1 MRPSTSLAL
10 ARDLRLAAHRRA
22 TRPDAASIARLIPPC
37 ALAPAARG
45 SSFDY
50 LRRLLA
56 PRPGPERRLPGHA
69 PSRRATL
76 TRAAGAAALAL
87 LLAALPALAGVS
99 QVRLKLPLKPRLPL
113 RGNEKMALAP
123 FIIVTE
129 AEKARD
135 KRLQNVDLQ
144 GEFRRFLKKQ
154 VDKKTKLEVIETGN
168 ELKLPTQNLTEL
180 ARATEFW
187 RSVGVTTGADVIVSG
202 SLEFRIEDRSGYKT
216 EEYVSPINGQT
227 YYRQVYVEQT
237 GFLFD
242 IVFLVFDGH
251 SGEKLLQD
259 EFKDFRQT
267 GGRRADELQGLFENL
282 FSLENQILNLFVA
295 REREADRYLF
305 TD

>member
-1 MRPSTSLAL
+1 MIALGLCLGVSPS
-10 ARDLRLAAHRRA
+10 
-22 TRPDAASIARLIPPC
+22 P
-37 ALAPAARG
+37 
-45 SSFDY
+45 
-50 LRRLLA
+50 
-56 PRPGPERRLPGHA
+56 
-69 PSRRATL
+69 
-76 TRAAGAAALAL
+76 
-87 LLAALPALAGVS
+87 AGVS

-113 RGNEKMALAP
+113 RGNEKIALAP
-123 FIIVTE
+123 FLLVTE

-144 GEFRRFLKKQ
+144 GEFHRFLKKQ
-154 VDKKTKLEVIETGN
+154 IEKKTKLEVVAAPA
-168 ELKLPTQNLTEL
+168 ELKLPTQNLAEL
-180 ARATEFW
+180 SRATEFW
-187 RSVGVTTGADVIVSG
+187 RAVGAMTGAEIVVSG

-216 EEYVSPINGQT
+216 EEYISPINGRT

-242 IVFLVFDGH
+242 IVFLVFDGR
-251 SGEKLLQD
+251 SGEKILQD

-295 REREADRYLF
+295 REREADRYIF

>member
-1 MRPSTSLAL
+1 VGSKRG
-10 ARDLRLAAHRRA
+10 AA
-22 TRPDAASIARLIPPC
+22 
-37 ALAPAARG
+37 
-45 SSFDY
+45 
-50 LRRLLA
+50 
-56 PRPGPERRLPGHA
+56 
-69 PSRRATL
+69 
-76 TRAAGAAALAL
+76 RAAGAAALAFL
-87 LLAALPALAGVS
+87 LVAATASAGVS

-113 RGNEKMALAP
+113 RGNEKLALAP
-123 FIIVTE
+123 FILVTE

-144 GEFRRFLKKQ
+144 GEFHRFLKKQ
-154 VDKKTKLEVIETGN
+154 VDKKTKLEVIETPPD
-168 ELKLPTQNLTEL
+168 LKLPTQNLADL

-187 RSVGVTTGADVIVSG
+187 RSVGVTTNADVIVSG

-251 SGEKLLQD
+251 TGEKLLQD